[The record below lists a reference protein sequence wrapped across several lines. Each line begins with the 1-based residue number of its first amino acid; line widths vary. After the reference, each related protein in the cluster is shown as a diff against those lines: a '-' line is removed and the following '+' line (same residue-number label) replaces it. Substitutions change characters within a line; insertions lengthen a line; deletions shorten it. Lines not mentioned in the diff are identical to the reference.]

1 MRVFISYRRD
11 DSMVT
16 AALLHK
22 ELAGRADFA
31 DAFMDIDDIGYGDD
45 FVTAI
50 DTALHQADVVLVVI
64 GPRWL
69 ELLTARVRGDDW
81 VRHEVATALRMREP
95 GAARQRPL
103 RVLPVLVGG
112 AAPPPEA
119 ALPDELKALAR
130 VGMLK
135 LDERALKASVN
146 TLLEALQEEN
156 FEGKVRRLQEEQ
168 NERRRRMRA
177 RIASLAVASA
187 LFLAFSLNVFDL
199 LGFGPR
205 VATTIMLLAHIAA
218 PAPPWSGEV
227 VLVAIDAESERA
239 VGRKF
244 DPSWRSEHAA
254 VIQRAASA
262 AARTVAFDMV
272 LEDPAPAAANASLQ
286 EALAAMHDKMPVVFG
301 VQNRGAD
308 GNDVMLAQFAAL
320 ARKGVACAGLA
331 LGQAQL
337 MPLAAHRADVPGRR
351 DDTGSSA
358 SRAPADAAPQ
368 GAEMNPSFALAAYG
382 GGGRVEA
389 VEGTGKLVVRV
400 RPQRRTQSLD
410 FYKVETLE
418 SPQPGCDALAAGD
431 KVYSQLIDP
440 YDLPALREAPQR
452 IAYERVL
459 AGDPGA
465 LALLKDRIVVV
476 GTMLPGLDRI
486 PMPWPAD
493 DRWGVELHA
502 AHVDA
507 IARHVAIRPLRPIT
521 EWLLMSGAALL
532 GALVAHR
539 LRERPRVLKIA
550 ALVGIALV
558 WIAVSI
564 ARYRAERQLIGV
576 PYDIAALALGA
587 WLANRTWRRIPA

>member
-368 GAEMNPSFALAAYG
+368 GAEMIPSFALAAYG

>member
-50 DTALHQADVVLVVI
+50 DAALHQADVVLVVI

-69 ELLTARVRGDDW
+69 ELVTARVRGDDW

-130 VGMLK
+130 LGMLK

-168 NERRRRMRA
+168 NERRRRTRA

-205 VATTIMLLAHIAA
+205 VATTIMLLAHVAA

-244 DPSWRSEHAA
+244 DPSWRSEHAS

-286 EALAAMHDKMPVVFG
+286 GALAAMHDKMPVVFG

-351 DDTGSSA
+351 DDTAGSA
-358 SRAPADAAPQ
+358 SRPPADAAPQ
-368 GAEMNPSFALAAYG
+368 GAEMIPSFALAAYG

-431 KVYSQLIDP
+431 QVYSQLIDP

-507 IARHVAIRPLRPIT
+507 IARHVAIRPLHPIT

-550 ALVGIALV
+550 ALVALV
-558 WIAVSI
+558 LVWVAVSI
-564 ARYRAERQLIGV
+564 AWYRAERQLIGV
-576 PYDIAALALGA
+576 PYDIAALAVGA
-587 WLANRTWRRIPA
+587 WLANRTWRRTPA